1 VRKESL
7 CNTNGTV
14 TPAKAW
20 VQKQLKNLDSGFRRN
35 DIEGF
40 MKKPQVTKIYSV
52 ERKGP

>member
-1 VRKESL
+1 VPKESL

-14 TPAKAW
+14 TPAKAR
-20 VQKQLKNLDSGFRRN
+20 VQKQLKNLDFGFRRN

-40 MKKPQVTKIYSV
+40 MKRLQVTKLYGV